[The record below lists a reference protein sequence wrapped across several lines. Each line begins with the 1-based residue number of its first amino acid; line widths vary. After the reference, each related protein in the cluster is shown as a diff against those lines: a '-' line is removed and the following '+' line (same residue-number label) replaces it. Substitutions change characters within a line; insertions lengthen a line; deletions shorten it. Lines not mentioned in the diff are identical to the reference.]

1 MANKTITLIVSQGN
15 SQISITDTISDCS
28 TWHAQAYLF
37 HKFLVAQG
45 FYLDGEEV
53 GADVASYVHAEVP
66 EEY

>member
-15 SQISITDTISDCS
+15 SQISITDTISDCC
-28 TWHAQAYLF
+28 TWQAQAYLF

-45 FYLDGEEV
+45 YYLDGEDV

>member
-15 SQISITDTISDCS
+15 SQISITDTIADCC
-28 TWHAQAYLF
+28 TWQAQAYLF

-45 FYLDGEEV
+45 YYLDGEDV
-53 GADVASYVHAEVP
+53 GADVRSYVHAEVP

>member
-1 MANKTITLIVSQGN
+1 MANKTITLMVRQGN

-28 TWHAQAYLF
+28 TWQAQAYLF

-45 FYLDGEEV
+45 YYLDGEDV